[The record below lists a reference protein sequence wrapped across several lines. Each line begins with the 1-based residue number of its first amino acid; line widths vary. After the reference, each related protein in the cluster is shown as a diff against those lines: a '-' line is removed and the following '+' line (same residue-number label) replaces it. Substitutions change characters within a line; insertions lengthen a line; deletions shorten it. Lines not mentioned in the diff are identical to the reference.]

1 MAKTKI
7 KLTSYDELLGVQ
19 KDGTIE
25 VNLTEL
31 YEFKNHPFRVVDDE
45 KMEELATS
53 IKENGVLSPAL
64 VRKREEGGYELV
76 SGHRRKRACEL
87 AGLMK
92 MPVIVK
98 ELSDDEATII
108 MVDANIQREEI
119 LPSEKAFA
127 FKMKMEAMSHQGV
140 ETGKITA
147 DAIGA
152 DNGVSGRQVRR
163 YIRLTLLIPEL
174 LQMVDEKKLP
184 FVLGVDIS
192 YLDIEF
198 QKIIYK
204 NLMEGRKIG
213 KNEINNLRRQEEEQD
228 EDEELTIE
236 DIEGLLFPEKAK
248 KKISNVT
255 LNKKELSKYFTPEY
269 GTEQIEEIIFSLLD
283 QWNKEQRKK
292 EASD

>member
-1 MAKTKI
+1 MAREKI

-25 VNLTEL
+25 VNLKEL
-31 YEFKNHPFRVVDDE
+31 HEFKNHPFRVIDDE
-45 KMEELATS
+45 KMQELAES
-53 IKENGVLSPAL
+53 IKANGVLSPAL
-64 VRKREEGGYELV
+64 VRKRSEGGYELI
-76 SGHRRKRACEL
+76 SGHRRKRACEM
-87 AGLMK
+87 AGLSK

-140 ETGKITA
+140 SNGKITA
-147 DAIGA
+147 DEIGA
-152 DNGVSGRQVRR
+152 DNGVSGRQVKR
-163 YIRLTLLIPEL
+163 YIRLTMLIPEL
-174 LQMVDEKKLP
+174 LQLVDEKKLP
-184 FVLGVDIS
+184 FVVGVEIS
-192 YLDIEF
+192 YLDEEF
-198 QKIIYK
+198 QEVIYK
-204 NLMEGRKIG
+204 NLMEGKKVG
-213 KNEINNLRRQEEEQD
+213 KNEIHSLRQNEELE
-228 EDEELTIE
+228 EGELTIY

-255 LNKKELSKYFTPEY
+255 LNKRKLAKYFTPDYEA
-269 GTEQIEEIIFSLLD
+269 EQIEEIILSLLEK
-283 QWNKEQRKK
+283 WNEEQRKK

>member
-1 MAKTKI
+1 MAKI

-31 YEFKNHPFRVVDDE
+31 HEFKNHPFRVVDDE
-45 KMEELATS
+45 KMQELAES
-53 IKENGVLSPAL
+53 IKANGVLSPAL
-64 VRKREEGGYELV
+64 VRKRSEGGYELV
-76 SGHRRKRACEL
+76 SGHRRKRACEI
-87 AGLMK
+87 AGLSK

-140 ETGKITA
+140 SNGKITA
-147 DAIGA
+147 DEIGA
-152 DNGVSGRQVRR
+152 DNGVSGRQVKR
-163 YIRLTLLIPEL
+163 YIRLTMLIPEL
-174 LQMVDEKKLP
+174 LQLVDEKKLP
-184 FVLGVDIS
+184 FVVGVEIS
-192 YLDIEF
+192 YLDEEF
-198 QKIIYK
+198 QEVIYK
-204 NLMEGRKIG
+204 NLMEGKKVG
-213 KNEINNLRRQEEEQD
+213 KNEIHSLRQNEELE
-228 EDEELTIE
+228 EGELTIY

-255 LNKKELSKYFTPEY
+255 LNQRKLAKYFTPDYEA
-269 GTEQIEEIIFSLLD
+269 EQIEEIILSLLEK
-283 QWNKEQRKK
+283 WNEEQRKK

>member
-1 MAKTKI
+1 MAREKI

-31 YEFKNHPFRVVDDE
+31 HEFKNHPFRVIDDE
-45 KMEELATS
+45 KMQELAES
-53 IKENGVLSPAL
+53 IKVNGVLSPAL
-64 VRKREEGGYELV
+64 VRKRSEGGYELI
-76 SGHRRKRACEL
+76 SGHRRKRACEM
-87 AGLMK
+87 AGLSK

-140 ETGKITA
+140 SNGKITA
-147 DAIGA
+147 DEIGA
-152 DNGVSGRQVRR
+152 DNGVSGRQVKR
-163 YIRLTLLIPEL
+163 YIRLTMLIPEL
-174 LQMVDEKKLP
+174 LQLVDEKKLP
-184 FVLGVDIS
+184 FVVGVEIS
-192 YLDIEF
+192 YLDEEF
-198 QKIIYK
+198 QEVIYK
-204 NLMEGRKIG
+204 NLMEGKKVG
-213 KNEINNLRRQEEEQD
+213 KNEIHSLRQNEELE
-228 EDEELTIE
+228 EGELTIY

-255 LNKKELSKYFTPEY
+255 LNQRKLAKYFTPDYEA
-269 GTEQIEEIIFSLLD
+269 EQIEEIILSLLEK
-283 QWNKEQRKK
+283 WNEEQRKK

>member
-1 MAKTKI
+1 MAKI

-31 YEFKNHPFRVVDDE
+31 HEFKNHPFKVIDDE
-45 KMEELATS
+45 KMQELAES
-53 IKENGVLSPAL
+53 IKANGVLSPAL
-64 VRKREEGGYELV
+64 VRKRSEGGYELV
-76 SGHRRKRACEL
+76 SGHRRKRACEI
-87 AGLMK
+87 AGLSK

-140 ETGKITA
+140 SNGKITA
-147 DAIGA
+147 DEIGA
-152 DNGVSGRQVRR
+152 DNGVSGRQVKR
-163 YIRLTLLIPEL
+163 YIRLTMLIPEL
-174 LQMVDEKKLP
+174 LQLVDEKKLP
-184 FVLGVDIS
+184 FVVGVEIS
-192 YLDIEF
+192 YLDEEF
-198 QKIIYK
+198 QEVIYK
-204 NLMEGRKIG
+204 NLMEGKKVG
-213 KNEINNLRRQEEEQD
+213 KNEIHSLRQNEELE
-228 EDEELTIE
+228 EGELTIY

-255 LNKKELSKYFTPEY
+255 LNQRKLAKYFTPDYEA
-269 GTEQIEEIIFSLLD
+269 EQIEEIILSLLEK
-283 QWNKEQRKK
+283 WNEEQRKK

>member
-1 MAKTKI
+1 MAREKI

-31 YEFKNHPFRVVDDE
+31 HEFKNHPFRVIDDE
-45 KMEELATS
+45 KMQELAES
-53 IKENGVLSPAL
+53 IKANGVLSPAL
-64 VRKREEGGYELV
+64 VRKRSEGGYELI
-76 SGHRRKRACEL
+76 SGHRRKRACEI
-87 AGLMK
+87 AGLSK

-140 ETGKITA
+140 SNGKITA
-147 DAIGA
+147 DEIGA
-152 DNGVSGRQVRR
+152 DNGVSGRQVKR
-163 YIRLTLLIPEL
+163 YIRLTMLIPEL
-174 LQMVDEKKLP
+174 LQLVDEKKLP
-184 FVLGVDIS
+184 FVVGVEIS
-192 YLDIEF
+192 YLDEEF
-198 QKIIYK
+198 QEVIYK
-204 NLMEGRKIG
+204 NLMEGKKVG
-213 KNEINNLRRQEEEQD
+213 KNEIHSLRQNEELE
-228 EDEELTIE
+228 EGELTIY

-255 LNKKELSKYFTPEY
+255 LNQRKLAKYFTPDYEA
-269 GTEQIEEIIFSLLD
+269 EQIEEIILSLLEK
-283 QWNKEQRKK
+283 WNEEQRKK

>member
-1 MAKTKI
+1 MAKI

-31 YEFKNHPFRVVDDE
+31 HEFKNHPFRVVDDE
-45 KMEELATS
+45 KMEELASS
-53 IKENGVLSPAL
+53 IKANGVLSPAL
-64 VRKREEGGYELV
+64 VRKRAEGGYELV
-76 SGHRRKRACEL
+76 SGHRRKRACEI
-87 AGLMK
+87 AGLTK

-98 ELSDDEATII
+98 DLSDDEATII

-127 FKMKMEAMSHQGV
+127 FKMKMEAMSHQGKK
-140 ETGKITA
+140 EGEISA
-147 DAIGA
+147 DAIGE

-174 LQMVDEKKLP
+174 LQLVDEKKLP
-184 FVLGVDIS
+184 LMIGVDIS

-213 KNEINNLRRQEEEQD
+213 KNEINTLRQQEEQD
-228 EDEELTIE
+228 EDDELTIN

-248 KKISNVT
+248 KKVSNVT
-255 LNKKELSKYFTPEY
+255 LNKKVLAKYFTPEY
-269 GTEQIEEIIFSLLD
+269 ETEQIEEIIISLLD
-283 QWNKEQRKK
+283 QWTKEQRKK

>member
-1 MAKTKI
+1 MAKTKM

-31 YEFKNHPFRVVDDE
+31 HEFKNHPFRVVDDE

-127 FKMKMEAMSHQGV
+127 FKMKMEAMSHQGI
-140 ETGKITA
+140 ETGKLTA

-163 YIRLTLLIPEL
+163 YIRLTLLIPDL
-174 LQMVDEKKLP
+174 LKLIDEKKLP
-184 FVLGVDIS
+184 LMLGVDIS
-192 YLDIEF
+192 YLDEEF
-198 QKIIYK
+198 QEIIYK

-213 KNEINNLRRQEEEQD
+213 KSEIDNLRRYEEQD
-228 EDEELTIE
+228 EDEELTID

-248 KKISNVT
+248 KKISNIT
-255 LNKKELSKYFTPEY
+255 LNKKALSKYFTPEY
-269 GTEQIEEIIFSLLD
+269 GAEQIEEIIFSLLE

>member
-1 MAKTKI
+1 MAKI

-31 YEFKNHPFRVVDDE
+31 HEFKNHPFKVIDDE
-45 KMEELATS
+45 KMQELAES
-53 IKENGVLSPAL
+53 IKANGVLSPAL
-64 VRKREEGGYELV
+64 VRKRSEGGYELI
-76 SGHRRKRACEL
+76 SGHRRKRACEM
-87 AGLMK
+87 AGLSK

-140 ETGKITA
+140 SNGKITA
-147 DAIGA
+147 DEIGA
-152 DNGVSGRQVRR
+152 DNGVSGRQVKR
-163 YIRLTLLIPEL
+163 YIRLTMLIPEL
-174 LQMVDEKKLP
+174 LQLVDEKKLP
-184 FVLGVDIS
+184 FVVGVEIS
-192 YLDIEF
+192 YLDEEF
-198 QKIIYK
+198 QEVIYK
-204 NLMEGRKIG
+204 NLMEGKKVG
-213 KNEINNLRRQEEEQD
+213 KNEMHSLRQNEELE
-228 EDEELTIE
+228 EGELTIY

-255 LNKKELSKYFTPEY
+255 LNQRKLAKYFTPDYEA
-269 GTEQIEEIIFSLLD
+269 EQIEEIILSLLEK
-283 QWNKEQRKK
+283 WNEEQRKK

>member
-1 MAKTKI
+1 MAREKI

-31 YEFKNHPFRVVDDE
+31 HEFKNHPFRVIDDE
-45 KMEELATS
+45 KMQELAES
-53 IKENGVLSPAL
+53 IKANGVLSPAL
-64 VRKREEGGYELV
+64 VRKRSEGGYELI
-76 SGHRRKRACEL
+76 SGHRRKRACEM
-87 AGLMK
+87 AGLSK

-140 ETGKITA
+140 SNGKITA
-147 DAIGA
+147 DEIGA
-152 DNGVSGRQVRR
+152 DNGVSGRQVKR
-163 YIRLTLLIPEL
+163 YIRLTMLIPEL
-174 LQMVDEKKLP
+174 LQLVDEKKLP
-184 FVLGVDIS
+184 FVVGVEIS
-192 YLDIEF
+192 YLDEEF
-198 QKIIYK
+198 QEVIYK
-204 NLMEGRKIG
+204 NLMEGKKVG
-213 KNEINNLRRQEEEQD
+213 KNEIHSLRQNEEME
-228 EDEELTIE
+228 EGELTIY

-255 LNKKELSKYFTPEY
+255 LNQRKLAKYFTPDYEA
-269 GTEQIEEIIFSLLD
+269 EQIEEIILSLLEK
-283 QWNKEQRKK
+283 WNEEQRKK

>member
-1 MAKTKI
+1 MAREKI

-31 YEFKNHPFRVVDDE
+31 HEFKNHPFKVIDDE
-45 KMEELATS
+45 KMQELAES
-53 IKENGVLSPAL
+53 IKVNGVLSPAL
-64 VRKREEGGYELV
+64 VRKRSEGGYELI
-76 SGHRRKRACEL
+76 SGHRRKRACEM
-87 AGLMK
+87 AGFIK

-140 ETGKITA
+140 SNGKITA
-147 DAIGA
+147 DEIGA
-152 DNGVSGRQVRR
+152 DNGVSGRQVKR
-163 YIRLTLLIPEL
+163 YIRLTMLIPEL
-174 LQMVDEKKLP
+174 LQLVDEKKLP
-184 FVLGVDIS
+184 FVVGVEIS
-192 YLDIEF
+192 YLDEEF
-198 QKIIYK
+198 QEVIYK
-204 NLMEGRKIG
+204 NLMEGKKVG
-213 KNEINNLRRQEEEQD
+213 KNEIHSLRQNEELE
-228 EDEELTIE
+228 EGELTIY

-255 LNKKELSKYFTPEY
+255 LNQRKLAKYFTPDYEA
-269 GTEQIEEIIFSLLD
+269 EQIEEIILSLLEK
-283 QWNKEQRKK
+283 WNEEQRKK

>member
-25 VNLTEL
+25 VNLKEL
-31 YEFKNHPFRVVDDE
+31 HEFKNHPFRVIDDE
-45 KMEELATS
+45 KMQELAES
-53 IKENGVLSPAL
+53 IKANGVLSPAL
-64 VRKREEGGYELV
+64 VRKRSEGGYELI
-76 SGHRRKRACEL
+76 SGHRRKRACEM
-87 AGLMK
+87 AGLSK

-140 ETGKITA
+140 SNGKITA
-147 DAIGA
+147 DEIGA
-152 DNGVSGRQVRR
+152 DNGVSGRQVKR
-163 YIRLTLLIPEL
+163 YIRLTMLIPEL
-174 LQMVDEKKLP
+174 LQLVDEKKLP
-184 FVLGVDIS
+184 FVVGVEIS
-192 YLDIEF
+192 YLDEEF
-198 QKIIYK
+198 QEVIYK
-204 NLMEGRKIG
+204 NLMEGKKVG
-213 KNEINNLRRQEEEQD
+213 KNEIHSLRQNEELE
-228 EDEELTIE
+228 EGELTIY

-255 LNKKELSKYFTPEY
+255 LNQRKLAKYFTPDYEA
-269 GTEQIEEIIFSLLD
+269 EQIEEIILSLLEK
-283 QWNKEQRKK
+283 WNEEQRKK

>member
-31 YEFKNHPFRVVDDE
+31 HEFKNHPFRVVDDE
-45 KMEELATS
+45 KMEELANS
-53 IKENGVLSPAL
+53 IKANGVLSPAL
-64 VRKREEGGYELV
+64 VRKRPEGGYELV

-127 FKMKMEAMSHQGV
+127 FKMKMEAMSHQGI
-140 ETGKITA
+140 ETGKLTA

-163 YIRLTLLIPEL
+163 YIRLTLLIPDL
-174 LQMVDEKKLP
+174 LKLIDEKKLP
-184 FVLGVDIS
+184 LMLGVDIS
-192 YLDIEF
+192 YLDEEF
-198 QKIIYK
+198 QEIIYK

-213 KNEINNLRRQEEEQD
+213 KSEIDNLRRYEEQD
-228 EDEELTIE
+228 EDEELTID

-248 KKISNVT
+248 KKISNIT
-255 LNKKELSKYFTPEY
+255 LNKKALSKYFTPEY
-269 GTEQIEEIIFSLLD
+269 GAEQIEEIIFSLLE

>member
-1 MAKTKI
+1 MAREKI

-25 VNLTEL
+25 VNLKEL
-31 YEFKNHPFRVVDDE
+31 HEFKNHPFRVIDDE
-45 KMEELATS
+45 KMQELAES
-53 IKENGVLSPAL
+53 IKANGVLSPAL
-64 VRKREEGGYELV
+64 VRKRSEGGYELI
-76 SGHRRKRACEL
+76 SGHRRKRACEM
-87 AGLMK
+87 AGLSK

-140 ETGKITA
+140 SNGKITA
-147 DAIGA
+147 DEIGA
-152 DNGVSGRQVRR
+152 DNGVSGRQVKR
-163 YIRLTLLIPEL
+163 YIRLTMLIQEL
-174 LQMVDEKKLP
+174 LQLVDEKKLP
-184 FVLGVDIS
+184 FVVGVEIS
-192 YLDIEF
+192 YLDEEF
-198 QKIIYK
+198 QEVIYK
-204 NLMEGRKIG
+204 NLMEGKKVG
-213 KNEINNLRRQEEEQD
+213 KNEIHSLRQNEELE
-228 EDEELTIE
+228 EGELTIY

-255 LNKKELSKYFTPEY
+255 LNQRKLAKYFTPDYEA
-269 GTEQIEEIIFSLLD
+269 EQIEEIILSLLEK
-283 QWNKEQRKK
+283 WNEEQRKK

>member
-1 MAKTKI
+1 MAKI

-25 VNLTEL
+25 VNLNEL

-45 KMEELATS
+45 KMEELASS
-53 IKENGVLSPAL
+53 IKANGVLSPAL
-64 VRKREEGGYELV
+64 VRKRAEGVYELV
-76 SGHRRKRACEL
+76 SGHRRKRACEI
-87 AGLMK
+87 AGLTK

-98 ELSDDEATII
+98 DLSDDEATII

-127 FKMKMEAMSHQGV
+127 FKMKMEAMSHQGKK
-140 ETGKITA
+140 EGEISA
-147 DAIGA
+147 DAIGE

-174 LQMVDEKKLP
+174 LQLVDEKKLP
-184 FVLGVDIS
+184 LMIGVDIS

-213 KNEINNLRRQEEEQD
+213 KNEINTLRQQEEQD
-228 EDEELTIE
+228 EDDELTIN

-248 KKISNVT
+248 KNVSNVT
-255 LNKKELSKYFTPEY
+255 LNKKVLAKYFTPEY
-269 GTEQIEEIIFSLLD
+269 ETEQIEEIIISLLD
-283 QWNKEQRKK
+283 QWTKEQRKK

>member
-1 MAKTKI
+1 MAREKI

-19 KDGTIE
+19 KDGTID

-31 YEFKNHPFRVVDDE
+31 HEFKNHPFRVIDDE
-45 KMEELATS
+45 KMQELAES
-53 IKENGVLSPAL
+53 IKANGVLSPAL
-64 VRKREEGGYELV
+64 VRKRSEGGYELI
-76 SGHRRKRACEL
+76 SGHRRKRACEM
-87 AGLMK
+87 AGLSK

-140 ETGKITA
+140 SNGKITA
-147 DAIGA
+147 DEIGA
-152 DNGVSGRQVRR
+152 DNGVSGRQVKR
-163 YIRLTLLIPEL
+163 YIRLTMLIPEL
-174 LQMVDEKKLP
+174 LQLVDEKKLP
-184 FVLGVDIS
+184 FVVGVEIS
-192 YLDIEF
+192 YLDEEF
-198 QKIIYK
+198 QEVIYK
-204 NLMEGRKIG
+204 NLMEGKKVG
-213 KNEINNLRRQEEEQD
+213 KNEIHSLRQNEELE
-228 EDEELTIE
+228 EGELTIY

-255 LNKKELSKYFTPEY
+255 LNQRKLAKYFTPDYEA
-269 GTEQIEEIIFSLLD
+269 EQIEEIILSLLEK
-283 QWNKEQRKK
+283 WNEEQRKK

>member
-1 MAKTKI
+1 MAREKI

-25 VNLTEL
+25 VNLKEL
-31 YEFKNHPFRVVDDE
+31 HEFKNHPFRVIDDE
-45 KMEELATS
+45 KMQELAES
-53 IKENGVLSPAL
+53 IKANGVLSPAL
-64 VRKREEGGYELV
+64 VRKRSEGGYELI
-76 SGHRRKRACEL
+76 SGHRRKRACEM
-87 AGLMK
+87 AGLSK

-140 ETGKITA
+140 SNGKITA
-147 DAIGA
+147 DEIGA
-152 DNGVSGRQVRR
+152 DNGVSGRQVKR
-163 YIRLTLLIPEL
+163 YIRLTMLIPEL
-174 LQMVDEKKLP
+174 LQLVDEKKLP
-184 FVLGVDIS
+184 FVVGVEIS
-192 YLDIEF
+192 YLDEEF
-198 QKIIYK
+198 QEVIYK
-204 NLMEGRKIG
+204 NLMEGKKVG
-213 KNEINNLRRQEEEQD
+213 KNEIHSLRQNEELE
-228 EDEELTIE
+228 EGELTIY

-255 LNKKELSKYFTPEY
+255 LNQRKLAKYFTPDYEA
-269 GTEQIEEIIFSLLD
+269 EQIEEIILSLLEK
-283 QWNKEQRKK
+283 WNEEQRKK

>member
-1 MAKTKI
+1 MAREKI

-31 YEFKNHPFRVVDDE
+31 HEFKNHPFKVIDDE
-45 KMEELATS
+45 KMQELAES
-53 IKENGVLSPAL
+53 IKANGVLSPAL
-64 VRKREEGGYELV
+64 VRKRSEGGYELI
-76 SGHRRKRACEL
+76 SGHRRKRACEM
-87 AGLMK
+87 AGLSK

-140 ETGKITA
+140 SNGKITA
-147 DAIGA
+147 DEIGA
-152 DNGVSGRQVRR
+152 DNGVSGRQVKR
-163 YIRLTLLIPEL
+163 YIRLTMLIPEL
-174 LQMVDEKKLP
+174 LQLVDEKKLP
-184 FVLGVDIS
+184 FVVGVEIS
-192 YLDIEF
+192 YLDEEF
-198 QKIIYK
+198 QEVIYK
-204 NLMEGRKIG
+204 NLMEGKKVG
-213 KNEINNLRRQEEEQD
+213 KNEIHSLRQNEELE
-228 EDEELTIE
+228 EGELTIY

-255 LNKKELSKYFTPEY
+255 LNQRKLAKYFTPDYEV
-269 GTEQIEEIIFSLLD
+269 EQIEEIILSLLEK
-283 QWNKEQRKK
+283 WNEEQRKK

>member
-1 MAKTKI
+1 MAREKI

-31 YEFKNHPFRVVDDE
+31 HEFKNHPFRVIDDE
-45 KMEELATS
+45 KMQELAES
-53 IKENGVLSPAL
+53 IKANGVLSPAL
-64 VRKREEGGYELV
+64 VRKRSEGGYELI
-76 SGHRRKRACEL
+76 SGHRRKRACEM
-87 AGLMK
+87 AGLSK

-140 ETGKITA
+140 SNGKITA
-147 DAIGA
+147 DEIGA
-152 DNGVSGRQVRR
+152 DNGVSGRQVKR
-163 YIRLTLLIPEL
+163 YIRLTMLIPEL
-174 LQMVDEKKLP
+174 LQLVDEKKLP
-184 FVLGVDIS
+184 FVVGVEIS
-192 YLDIEF
+192 YLDEEF
-198 QKIIYK
+198 QEVIYK
-204 NLMEGRKIG
+204 NLMEGKKVG
-213 KNEINNLRRQEEEQD
+213 KNEIHSLRQNEELE
-228 EDEELTIE
+228 EGELTIY

-255 LNKKELSKYFTPEY
+255 LNQRKLAKYFTPDYEA
-269 GTEQIEEIIFSLLD
+269 EQIEEIILSLLEK
-283 QWNKEQRKK
+283 WNEEQRKK